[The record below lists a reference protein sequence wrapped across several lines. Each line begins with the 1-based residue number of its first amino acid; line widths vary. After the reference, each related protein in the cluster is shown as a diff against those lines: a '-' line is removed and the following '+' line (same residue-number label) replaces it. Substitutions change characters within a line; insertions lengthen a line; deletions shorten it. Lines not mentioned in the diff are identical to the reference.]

1 MVTRRRLRTVLHTL
15 ALYCIVA
22 LVIAYFGVNAYSGN
36 RGLVASQDLERRIVQ
51 LTDEKTGLVRER
63 ERWEQRVRLL
73 KPESIDPDLLDELA
87 RSHLGYTG
95 SNDLVMPLP
104 AP

>member
-22 LVIAYFGVNAYSGN
+22 LAIAYFGVNAYSGN

-51 LTDEKTGLVRER
+51 LTGEKAGLAQER

-87 RSHLGYTG
+87 RSRLGYAG
-95 SNDLVMPLP
+95 PNDLVMPVKTP
-104 AP
+104 